1 MTALLDVSGLRAQ
14 YGDVRAVADVSF
26 RVEANEIVSVLGA
39 NGAGKSTT
47 LKAVIGI
54 VRRTGGSVRID
65 GEEVGGESP
74 SRIVTRGVALV
85 PEGRN
90 LFRDMTV
97 DENLYVGAHACRERG
112 AVRTRAA
119 QMYERFPMLSAL
131 RRRYAG
137 TLSGGEQQMV
147 AIARALMSRPRL
159 LLMDEPSLGLSPK
172 KTLEI
177 FAMVRAIANE
187 GVAVVLVEQNVAQ
200 ALALSARA
208 YVIAEGR
215 TVMDGSAADILAHPD
230 VKRRYLGEL

>member
-1 MTALLDVSGLRAQ
+1 MTALLDVTGLRAQ
-14 YGDVRAVADVSF
+14 YGDVHAVTDVSF
-26 RVEANEIVSVLGA
+26 RVEADEIVSVLGA

-74 SRIVTRGVALV
+74 SRIVARGVALV

-119 QMYERFPMLSAL
+119 EMYERFPMLSPL

-137 TLSGGEQQMV
+137 SLSGGEQQMV

-200 ALALSARA
+200 ALALAARA